1 MLEQSVGAELHS
13 LNDLWQ
19 TLSMCYNRSYPR
31 NMIDHNYNLRKRT
44 HNRSLIIEFI
54 DLTERDFLFRMLGYI
69 KTATSHYLYFTVL
82 TFIVK

>member
-1 MLEQSVGAELHS
+1 
-13 LNDLWQ
+13 
-19 TLSMCYNRSYPR
+19 
-31 NMIDHNYNLRKRT
+31 MIDHNYNLRKRT